1 MEAIRQITRTPKNHV
16 IRVNLPPH
24 IPENEPVEI
33 IVIVGTQEPEIVECI
48 QEQTGV
54 QQHVSQTLLED
65 VDEQTRAFLAFSG
78 TWEDERP
85 VEEIIRDIYE
95 SRTLGREE
103 VIL

>member
-16 IRVNLPPH
+16 IQVHIPQH
-24 IPENEPVEI
+24 IPENELVEI
-33 IVIVGTQEPEIVECI
+33 IMIVGTQQSEVVECI
-48 QEQTGV
+48 QEQT
-54 QQHVSQTLLED
+54 ED
-65 VDEQTRAFLAFSG
+65 VDEQTKAFLAFSG